1 MDLFSLAARLT
12 LDSSQYEKGVRGA
25 TAEGKSLANRLSTTL
40 TKATKVVSVAAG
52 AAFTA
57 ASATIVKVGKEAF
70 SEYANLEQSL
80 GGSEAVFQEYA
91 GVVQESSKTAFK
103 QAGMSMDEYLSYAN
117 KIGSLLQGS
126 GFSEGEAAD
135 QAMQVM
141 QRAADV
147 ASIMGVDVTT
157 AMDAITGA
165 AKGNFTMMD
174 NLGVAMNATTLEA
187 YALSKGI
194 TTSYSDMSQAQKV
207 GLAYQKFLEDTQQ
220 YAGNYEKENTTLA
233 GSVTSL
239 QAAWK
244 NFLSGSGSAED
255 VGEMLDLV
263 FDAYSNAAETLMPH
277 ITEGL
282 GTLISMVSDRLPE
295 LIAKIMPVIV
305 TTATNMLKALP
316 HILWG
321 AAVGVANGIIEAI
334 NSAFGTNFPKIEKVE
349 MPTWADISEAATGVL
364 NGIIDGINGV
374 FDLNIP
380 HISEIK
386 IPTWADI
393 QTAAVRT
400 LNWIIYGINHFL
412 GTNIPA
418 ITEIGIPS
426 WTDISSTAGQIITAI
441 ITGLNGL
448 LNPADGGISLDLS
461 GKVSSALDG
470 VLTWLSGDGP
480 TDTVNSILSTI
491 GTLLSGAI
499 TIKGNAA
506 LSILDGI
513 LTNLSSEEG
522 AQKFTDIM
530 IKIGDG
536 LGSAIG
542 ELAAAATQIVGK
554 FVDYMLN
561 DGGWEKLGQGL
572 ITIFTGV
579 TTGIDVLMQKII
591 DKVQGNDKLSMVEL
605 LQKRLVNDPMSG
617 QLAVPIEFV
626 LNQDDAFTD
635 KEALAQYLQK
645 LGVIS
650 EYTNE
655 NGKYKYKVD
664 SDYDSGETQAGVA
677 AQIEQDIA
685 LAKEAANIPTDMEA
699 VTQAV
704 MSSIEQASA
713 STGTAAQG
721 ATNDVNG
728 LNDAL
733 AALPDS
739 KEVSLYV
746 NTKYNGEL
754 PFGLGVDGSHAKGLY
769 NVPYDGYVAE
779 LHRGEQVVMAGNA
792 NRDSGMDIG
801 AMASAIAGAVAA
813 ALSNL
818 TVQMDGETVGNMVTD
833 YVADNV
839 STAARGKRFAL

>member
-277 ITEGL
+277 ITEGM
-282 GTLISMVSDRLPE
+282 GTLISMISDRLPE
-295 LIAKIMPVIV
+295 LIAKVMPVIV

-334 NSAFGTNFPKIEKVE
+334 NQTFGTNFPKIEKVE

-364 NGIIDGINGV
+364 NGIIDGING
-374 FDLNIP
+374 FFGLNLP
-380 HISEIK
+380 HISGIK
-386 IPTWADI
+386 IPTWTEIKETASQII
-393 QTAAVRT
+393 QGIIDGINGILNPENGSPVTVNFGGIVGA
-400 LNWIIYGINHFL
+400 LNWVYNTISTVLGAFGNLFGYISTGLTESDSEPIKAVGGVLRGISNTL
-412 GTNIPA
+412 KWIQENSGVVGQA
-418 ITEIGIPS
+418 L
-426 WTDISSTAGQIITAI
+426 TDIFVAVAGSAAFIQIQNAIANFQKIKAAALGSKLVAGIKTAGSKLMSTAMGPFALLAGVVEGTKLAQAKTNQDWQQRVDKGRDDFHKAVTDMGEDAEKYSQIIDTVNGIHQEQSLKPTDNLFSWLTVGNTTFDNTNVLPVLNAFADLLDKDPSALEGALSNDTISRLKQWNDEGRAYDYTVGETADGIMKDMQSLMVEVSNDSATAI
-441 ITGLNGL
+441 QAADALNNAL
-448 LNPADGGISLDLS
+448 LALPDEIRIPISLD
-461 GKVSSALDG
+461 
-470 VLTWLSGDGP
+470 
-480 TDTVNSILSTI
+480 
-491 GTLLSGAI
+491 
-499 TIKGNAA
+499 
-506 LSILDGI
+506 
-513 LTNLSSEEG
+513 
-522 AQKFTDIM
+522 
-530 IKIGDG
+530 
-536 LGSAIG
+536 
-542 ELAAAATQIVGK
+542 
-554 FVDYMLN
+554 
-561 DGGWEKLGQGL
+561 
-572 ITIFTGV
+572 FTG
-579 TTGIDVLMQKII
+579 
-591 DKVQGNDKLSMVEL
+591 
-605 LQKRLVNDPMSG
+605 
-617 QLAVPIEFV
+617 
-626 LNQDDAFTD
+626 
-635 KEALAQYLQK
+635 
-645 LGVIS
+645 
-650 EYTNE
+650 
-655 NGKYKYKVD
+655 
-664 SDYDSGETQAGVA
+664 AG
-677 AQIEQDIA
+677 
-685 LAKEAANIPTDMEA
+685 T
-699 VTQAV
+699 
-704 MSSIEQASA
+704 
-713 STGTAAQG
+713 
-721 ATNDVNG
+721 
-728 LNDAL
+728 
-733 AALPDS
+733 
-739 KEVSLYV
+739 
-746 NTKYNGEL
+746 
-754 PFGLGVDGSHAKGLY
+754 DGSHAKGLNY
-769 NVPYDGYVAE
+769 VPYDGYIAE

-792 NRDSGMDIG
+792 NRDGGMDIG